1 LLRLLVFLVV
11 CGGLGWGGWVLWIS
25 RSNAKPAQQ
34 APRPPV
40 PVTIARVIQRT
51 IPVEIRAIGNVEAY
65 STVNVKSQVEG
76 ELMAVHFE
84 EGQDVKK
91 GDLLFTIDPRPFQA
105 RLRQSEGNLARDMAQ
120 LKNAQADANR
130 YSRLLEQK
138 VVSAEEY
145 EKVRTNADALD
156 AAVSTDQAAVENAK
170 LQLEYCKIISPL
182 DGRTGSLVVHK
193 GNIVKAN
200 ADTPMVVIN
209 EIAHVNV
216 SFAVPEQYLPEIKK
230 HMTQGKLKVAAIIPG
245 DEKRP
250 GQGVITFLDNAVD
263 TTTGTIRLKG
273 TFANDDRR
281 LWPGQ
286 FVNVVL
292 TLTSEPNALLVP
304 SQTIQT
310 GQQGQYVFVL
320 NPDDTVEFRPVVS
333 NRTLDGQAI
342 VEKGLKAN
350 EKVVTDGQ
358 LRLVPGAKVEVKK

>member
-1 LLRLLVFLVV
+1 
-11 CGGLGWGGWVLWIS
+11 
-25 RSNAKPAQQ
+25 
-34 APRPPV
+34 
-40 PVTIARVIQRT
+40 
-51 IPVEIRAIGNVEAY
+51 
-65 STVNVKSQVEG
+65 
-76 ELMAVHFE
+76 
-84 EGQDVKK
+84 
-91 GDLLFTIDPRPFQA
+91 
-105 RLRQSEGNLARDMAQ
+105 
-120 LKNAQADANR
+120 
-130 YSRLLEQK
+130 
-138 VVSAEEY
+138 
-145 EKVRTNADALD
+145 
-156 AAVSTDQAAVENAK
+156 VENAK

-209 EIAHVNV
+209 EIAPVNV